1 MEVPET
7 PERLSYSTPERASAQ
22 IPTPQVA
29 NACAPGQYIFI
40 VGLSRSGTSLMR
52 KILNRS
58 GQVAICKENH
68 FLGHLLASEG
78 ARYKFRRFAPLA
90 DDENVRKLVN
100 FLYDGGL
107 ERSSRF
113 RGMSAQ
119 WRWMQRAVKR
129 KEFLRRVLESSRT
142 ERDLF
147 DIMMRLYAEH
157 MGRTV
162 LGEKTPAHV
171 RYVPILLEWFP
182 QAKILHMLRDP
193 RGIFVSELRRRQA
206 LAVTPPYRQ
215 LRHFPFLLKVYIL
228 AQTTFLWLEGARLSR
243 KYQRLYRDNYF
254 VLRFEDLVQDPET
267 HIRRLCEFSG
277 IRFQSSMLSQRVVSR
292 GFRVG
297 TSGFDAD
304 AADRWKKQI
313 DPWINSWFAWLFDR
327 QLKNFSYSH

>member
-1 MEVPET
+1 VPET
-7 PERLSYSTPERASAQ
+7 PEQRSHSAPECGAAQFPAPAVPNGSA
-22 IPTPQVA
+22 PSKYV
-29 NACAPGQYIFI
+29 FI

-58 GQVAICKENH
+58 PQVAICKENH

-78 ARYKFRRFAPLA
+78 VRYKFRKFEPLA
-90 DDENVRKLVN
+90 DDQNVRKLVD

-107 ERSSRF
+107 ERSSHF

-119 WRWMQRAVKR
+119 WRWIQRAIKR

-147 DIMMRLYAEH
+147 DIMMRLYAER
-157 MGRTV
+157 MGRAI

-171 RYVPILLEWFP
+171 RYVPTLLEWFP

-206 LAVTPPYRQ
+206 RAVTTPYRQ
-215 LRHFPFLLKVYIL
+215 LNNFPFLLKVFIL
-228 AQTTFLWLEGARLSR
+228 VQTTLFWLESARLGR
-243 KYQRLYRDNYF
+243 KYQRLYPHNYF
-254 VLRFEDLVQDPET
+254 VLRFEDLVQSPET

-277 IRFQSSMLSQRVVSR
+277 IEYQPSMLSQRVVSR
-292 GFRVG
+292 GFLKG
-297 TSGFDAD
+297 ASGFDAD
-304 AADRWKKQI
+304 AANRWKEHI
-313 DPWINSWFAWLFDR
+313 DPWVNSWFARLFDR
-327 QLKNFSYSH
+327 HLKSYPYSQ